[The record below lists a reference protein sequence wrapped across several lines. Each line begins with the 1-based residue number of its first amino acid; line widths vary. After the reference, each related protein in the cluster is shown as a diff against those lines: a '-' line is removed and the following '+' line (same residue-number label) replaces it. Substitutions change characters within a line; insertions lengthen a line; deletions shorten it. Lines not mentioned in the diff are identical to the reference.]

1 MLSDTTWVS
10 YLLLFKND
18 FTFSTSFYIHRRFY
32 FRSCFIKDMCS
43 IISIQLHKSEVSL
56 MLNQSIPLAFLR
68 TNIVIFL
75 RFIDLFFFFWS
86 LSSQNTTQCLWFS
99 ALVNVCVRWIF
110 ILPSWKSSKSLDQNE
125 ILPFDR
131 EMCVKVHGYK
141 HVMSSFSAFLTPA
154 D

>member
-75 RFIDLFFFFWS
+75 SFIDLFFFFLVFIFPKHNS
-86 LSSQNTTQCLWFS
+86 VLVVQCFS
-99 ALVNVCVRWIF
+99 KCLCPMDFYFTLVKIF
-110 ILPSWKSSKSLDQNE
+110 
-125 ILPFDR
+125 
-131 EMCVKVHGYK
+131 
-141 HVMSSFSAFLTPA
+141 
-154 D
+154 